1 MNAAVTEPIPL
12 DIDRDDPLRPVPA
25 VLDRLTQAPVRRVR
39 FANGGV
45 AWLVTGHE
53 LARQVLGDG
62 VRFTVVKDGTQPGRQ
77 PNPLP
82 SLPSPAFLLG
92 VDGDLH
98 RRYRA
103 MVNGE
108 FMVKRMTA
116 LRPRVQ
122 EIVDH
127 CLDEVAA
134 APGPV
139 DLVSAFCLLVPSLVI
154 ADLVG
159 VAPEHRAAFQ
169 AAALGLL
176 GINSTVRT
184 RDESIANL
192 GAILDGVI
200 DARSRDPQD
209 DFVSRLLAE
218 QPDLP
223 RAEVRNFCVVFLVAG
238 HETTANAAGV
248 ATGLLLENPDQLERF
263 RESPAQERAFVQEI
277 LRYLGALGDGGGL
290 MRRALVDL
298 ELGGQQ
304 ISAGEWVS
312 VSLPGANLDP
322 GVCPHA
328 ARLDLDRAPAPHL
341 TFGFGD
347 HVCLGQNLAKLELEV
362 MLGTLF
368 ARFPALRLAAPAAEL
383 TWRIESIVRGYR
395 SLPVHR

>member
-1 MNAAVTEPIPL
+1 MNTPVTEPIPL
-12 DIDRDDPLRPVPA
+12 DFDRDDPLRPVPA
-25 VLDRLTQAPVRRVR
+25 VLERLAGTPIRRVR
-39 FANGGV
+39 YPNGGV
-45 AWLVTGHE
+45 AWLVTGHD

-62 VRFTVVKDGTQPGRQ
+62 ARFTTVKDGSQPGRQ
-77 PNPLP
+77 AEPLP

-92 VDGDLH
+92 VDGELH

-122 EIVDH
+122 EIVDR

-134 APGPV
+134 APEPV
-139 DLVSAFCLLVPSLVI
+139 DLVSTFCLLVPSLVI

-169 AAALGLL
+169 AAAMGMLGLK
-176 GINSTVRT
+176 STVQT
-184 RDESIANL
+184 RDTAIANL
-192 GAILDGVI
+192 GTILDDVI
-200 DARSRDPQD
+200 DARSREPRD
-209 DFVSRLLAE
+209 DVVSRLLAE
-218 QPDLP
+218 QPGLA
-223 RAEVRNFCVVFLVAG
+223 RQEVRNFCVLFLVAG

-248 ATGLLLENPDQLERF
+248 AIGLLLENPDQLATL
-263 RESPAQERAFVQEI
+263 RENSGNARQFVHEI
-277 LRYLGALGDGGGL
+277 VRYLGALGDGGGL
-290 MRRALVDL
+290 LRRALVDV
-298 ELGGQQ
+298 ELGGRR
-304 ISAGEWVS
+304 IAAGEWVA

-341 TFGFGD
+341 TFGFGE

-368 ARFPALRLAAPAAEL
+368 ARFPGLRLAVPAGEL
-383 TWRIESIVRGYR
+383 PWRTESIVRGYR
-395 SLPVHR
+395 ALPVHR